1 MKKIETIFI
10 TSCLLLAVI
19 TVGGIIWR
27 HIDGNRVTA
36 YAKNNSSSEYVF
48 PGRQYG
54 SFLAAQHAIYIND
67 FVAAG
72 DFSDR
77 LRDVQY
83 PIVQNTKLISDFL
96 NGEMPADAKLLKSE
110 KTMPAKLIYDAYL
123 VKNNKWKEFH
133 NRHKTDEVA
142 LLAPLRIWSAIANDW
157 RTNTFKYIDKLPTNE
172 SWKSFVRG
180 QIYAELGD
188 IDKANKHFASVSTDF
203 MNINDYLYMMS
214 FYIHHDNQTAA
225 EKLRQEFTSRPGG
238 MFLSN
243 YDNFPDWSVVYS
255 GYENA
260 LAFSL
265 IQSVSHTHALMYSDL
280 SMLLLRFAQIVAPKL
295 SASNNVIDYYIGQY
309 YYKNVGDWASCFDKI
324 DSESPFYLFAKIR
337 IAEKTGDI
345 SHLEYILER
354 YPLFVSAVNQLI
366 GHYVSQ
372 GNRRAALRVINNTLS
387 TDGRSETTRA
397 FFTKGR
403 AQINYS
409 FQEYDKAQ
417 TDIDYILSVLHND
430 AETLALQT
438 KIWAAQEQNMEQAND
453 YAMLLIRN
461 SPADMMAWDTLG
473 RVVAVREGA
482 DAALEVL
489 ERVGEVSETCS
500 SLFEFLGDLYSQT
513 GDKDKAVQSYKR
525 AIELSDD
532 GLVVV
537 PYIEK
542 KLRKMK

>member
-1 MKKIETIFI
+1 M
-10 TSCLLLAVI
+10 
-19 TVGGIIWR
+19 
-27 HIDGNRVTA
+27 
-36 YAKNNSSSEYVF
+36 
-48 PGRQYG
+48 
-54 SFLAAQHAIYIND
+54 
-67 FVAAG
+67 
-72 DFSDR
+72 
-77 LRDVQY
+77 
-83 PIVQNTKLISDFL
+83 
-96 NGEMPADAKLLKSE
+96 
-110 KTMPAKLIYDAYL
+110 
-123 VKNNKWKEFH
+123 
-133 NRHKTDEVA
+133 
-142 LLAPLRIWSAIANDW
+142 
-157 RTNTFKYIDKLPTNE
+157 
-172 SWKSFVRG
+172 
-180 QIYAELGD
+180 
-188 IDKANKHFASVSTDF
+188 
-203 MNINDYLYMMS
+203 
-214 FYIHHDNQTAA
+214 
-225 EKLRQEFTSRPGG
+225 
-238 MFLSN
+238 
-243 YDNFPDWSVVYS
+243 
-255 GYENA
+255 
-260 LAFSL
+260 
-265 IQSVSHTHALMYSDL
+265 
-280 SMLLLRFAQIVAPKL
+280 
-295 SASNNVIDYYIGQY
+295 
-309 YYKNVGDWASCFDKI
+309 
-324 DSESPFYLFAKIR
+324 
-337 IAEKTGDI
+337 
-345 SHLEYILER
+345 
-354 YPLFVSAVNQLI
+354 FVSAVNQLI

-387 TDGRSETTRA
+387 TDGISETTRA

-513 GDKDKAVQSYKR
+513 GDMDKAVQSYKR